1 MIRIFFV
8 LTSFFMMALLANES
22 SSELIKQKIEIKELK
37 KELNTF
43 YNEKETEY
51 QKRKKELEK
60 ILKQIEKEKSEIKAL
75 HDKNIAILQDI
86 KQTVVGKTTKIYNAM
101 KPKIAASIFNEM
113 INEGKIDEVFDII
126 LKLKEKN
133 VTLLMK
139 FLSVPNAAKIT
150 QMLENFDIED
160 KKE

>member
-1 MIRIFFV
+1 
-8 LTSFFMMALLANES
+8 MMALLANES